1 MKCPFFLVTSELFGW
16 PSTYTHPHLWH
27 HLYTLMSGHQV
38 WCRPASYFC
47 SFFFFSPTLI
57 HTAFFFF
64 LIPYHNLILKQ
75 TIHTHS
81 WVPGQ
86 QYNYKDALKPLSFQS
101 TPLFS
106 FTQHHHTMGFP
117 SGSEGKESA
126 CNAGDLGS
134 IPGLGRSPGGGH
146 SNPLQYTCLEN
157 PHRQRNLVGYSPWRC
172 KESGRTG
179 QLSVSHHTIKGDV
192 LPALQVKTVRSGDLC
207 RCTYR
212 HRYEY
217 SNRNE
222 TYI

>member
-1 MKCPFFLVTSELFGW
+1 MPTLLSNLWALWVTFHI
-16 PSTYTHPHLWH
+16 HPPPPL
-27 HLYTLMSGHQV
+27 
-38 WCRPASYFC
+38 ASSLHSNVRSSSLAQAC
-47 SFFFFSPTLI
+47 QLLLLLFFFSPTLI